1 MQSVVEYIIDNFLV
15 WIVVGFAGWK
25 VVESVRDSK
34 IGSAI
39 ISAVLGG
46 LAYYFL
52 KNPTQ
57 VLEWIGNIWGRMFGG

>member
-15 WIVVGFAGWK
+15 WWK

-34 IGSAI
+34 IGSAV